1 VWRQWK
7 LWSRLAVLL
16 LILML
21 ATTMANEGE
30 SLAPQRSKLL
40 RILLLDLISSAKGHA
55 EDLAPE
61 SPFACLG
68 VLRQPAEE
76 EFTKCLRDAAAERYS
91 HAVVETNNHPF
102 RPISAMTRTWETLAA
117 FIRFERM
124 PALGHRDAHLPCGVT
139 LQSEGN
145 YPSFLT
151 GNYPSSFLSLKAVPN
166 RDCAQL
172 H

>member
-1 VWRQWK
+1 MLLLSVTRMR
-7 LWSRLAVLL
+7 WSRPT
-16 LILML
+16 I
-21 ATTMANEGE
+21 T
-30 SLAPQRSKLL
+30 RS
-40 RILLLDLISSAKGHA
+40 D
-55 EDLAPE
+55 PY
-61 SPFACLG
+61 
-68 VLRQPAEE
+68 Q
-76 EFTKCLRDAAAERYS
+76 
-91 HAVVETNNHPF
+91 
-102 RPISAMTRTWETLAA
+102 AMTRTWETLAA